1 MTSYWLAWPRSSG
14 EDRIIRWDGG
24 YYWEYD
30 PKHLQQTLGIRSRT
44 YQGPW
49 IRLPNKAVA
58 IIGEITEAE
67 AVLRMIAP

>member
-1 MTSYWLAWPRSSG
+1 MTSYWLAYPNSVG
-14 EDRIIRWDGG
+14 GDRIIRWDGE

-30 PKHLQQTLGIRSRT
+30 PKHLQQTLGIRSRR

-49 IRLPNKAVA
+49 LRYHKGAAIA

-67 AVLRMIAP
+67 ATLRMI

>member
-1 MTSYWLAWPRSSG
+1 MKYWLAHPRFG
-14 EDRIIRWDGG
+14 GDPRIIRWDGG

-30 PKHLQQTLGIRSRT
+30 PKHLQQTLGIRSRR

-49 IRLPNKAVA
+49 LRFRKGAAIA

-67 AVLRMIAP
+67 ATLRMI